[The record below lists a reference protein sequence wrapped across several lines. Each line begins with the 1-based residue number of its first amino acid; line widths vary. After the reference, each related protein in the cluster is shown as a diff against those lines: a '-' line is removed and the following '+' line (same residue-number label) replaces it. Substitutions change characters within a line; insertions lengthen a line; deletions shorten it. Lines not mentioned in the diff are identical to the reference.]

1 MARTTRRTVAGARGT
16 LLMAAMLL
24 AGTMAVGQSPSAD
37 MPPETQAPPPPRRVA
52 SPEEQLSRLT
62 RLLNLTADQQKGVR
76 MVLEQ
81 QAAEI
86 KALREKA
93 PADPATGQT
102 PDSEAEQ
109 RTQMQQIRE
118 ESDSKILALLD
129 EGQKNIYA
137 GWVKKRN
144 ERRERRRG
152 DEPGDGAPP
161 PQN

>member
-1 MARTTRRTVAGARGT
+1 
-16 LLMAAMLL
+16 
-24 AGTMAVGQSPSAD
+24 

-52 SPEEQLSRLT
+52 SVEEQLNRFT

-102 PDSEAEQ
+102 QESEADQ
-109 RTQMQQIRE
+109 RTQMKQIRE
-118 ESDSKILALLD
+118 ESDTKILALLD
-129 EGQKNIYA
+129 EGQKKTYA
-137 GWVKKRN
+137 DWVKRRN
-144 ERRERRRG
+144 ESRERRR
-152 DEPGDGAPP
+152 DREPGDGAPP